1 MNLIVLGRKFSCTAS
16 RINSS
21 DFSIP
26 LIFLIFNGT
35 DIASYADDNSLY
47 NARDNIDA
55 VAETLRMSA
64 KKLF

>member
-1 MNLIVLGRKFSCTAS
+1 MNLIVLGSKFSCTAA